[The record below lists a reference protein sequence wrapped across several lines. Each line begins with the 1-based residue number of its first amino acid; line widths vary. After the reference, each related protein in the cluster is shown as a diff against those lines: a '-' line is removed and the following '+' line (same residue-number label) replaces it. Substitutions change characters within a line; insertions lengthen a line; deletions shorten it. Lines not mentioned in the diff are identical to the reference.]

1 MLASRSEQ
9 FLQVC
14 YEESVSGSTPVSGS
28 VSPVP
33 PPTHAYS
40 CHDTISQL
48 ALTRTAKA
56 RALLWD
62 LHHCELNE
70 SLPFTYHSALS
81 ILL

>member
-1 MLASRSEQ
+1 MKKVCLAQPQCLAQSH
-9 FLQVC
+9 
-14 YEESVSGSTPVSGS
+14 
-28 VSPVP
+28 PVP

-40 CHDTISQL
+40 CHDTISRL
-48 ALTRTAKA
+48 ALTRAAKA